1 MRAPREPFYWTLA
14 FNLTVNHQ
22 PIRTTHATLNK
33 HLFQVKSNADLGFES
48 TFRLVFRGGAC
59 CFDEKGIFEHAL
71 SGFWVEELILNQMI
85 YELLITSYHHIMR
98 REM

>member
-1 MRAPREPFYWTLA
+1 M
-14 FNLTVNHQ
+14 
-22 PIRTTHATLNK
+22 PIL
-33 HLFQVKSNADLGFES
+33 V
-48 TFRLVFRGGAC
+48 VFRGGVC